1 LYRRS
6 PPIYDKLDQSGEL
19 MNLLVRGAVCALSCS
34 FMFAANSAPTIGQI
48 HDRELSILEREL
60 VPLAEAMPADK
71 YDFAPTQGAFKGV
84 RTFGQQ
90 VTHVASVMYSISG
103 VVLGE
108 KPPADVGTGE
118 NGPDSLKGKDAIVKY
133 LKEAFAYSHKAMK
146 SLTDQNFAEMVP
158 AYGNKAPR
166 GQVASELVWHGF
178 DHYGQAVVYARM
190 NDIIPPASR

>member
-1 LYRRS
+1 
-6 PPIYDKLDQSGEL
+6 
-19 MNLLVRGAVCALSCS
+19 MNLLIRGALCALFCS

-108 KPPADVGTGE
+108 KPPAEVG
-118 NGPDSLKGKDAIVKY
+118 NGRERAG
-133 LKEAFAYSHKAMK
+133 
-146 SLTDQNFAEMVP
+146 FAE
-158 AYGNKAPR
+158 GEGR
-166 GQVASELVWHGF
+166 DREISERRLRV
-178 DHYGQAVVYARM
+178 
-190 NDIIPPASR
+190 

>member
-1 LYRRS
+1 
-6 PPIYDKLDQSGEL
+6 
-19 MNLLVRGAVCALSCS
+19 MNLLARTSALCALSYS
-34 FMFAANSAPTIGQI
+34 LMFAADSAVTFGQI
-48 HDRELSILEREL
+48 HDHELSILEREL

-90 VTHVASVMYSISG
+90 MSHVASVMYSISG
-103 VVLGE
+103 TVLGE

-133 LKEAFAYSHKAMK
+133 LKDAFVYSHKAMQ
-146 SLTDQNFAEMVP
+146 SLTEHNFSEMVP
-158 AYGNKAPR
+158 AYRNKAPR

-190 NDIIPPASR
+190 NGIIPPASR

>member
-1 LYRRS
+1 
-6 PPIYDKLDQSGEL
+6 
-19 MNLLVRGAVCALSCS
+19 MNLLARTGALCALSFS
-34 FMFAANSAPTIGQI
+34 LLFAADSAATIGQI

-90 VTHVASVMYSISG
+90 MTHVASVMYSISG
-103 VVLGE
+103 TVLGE
-108 KPPADVGTGE
+108 KPPANVGTGE
-118 NGPDSLKGKDAIVKY
+118 NGPDSLKGKDAILKY
-133 LKEAFAYSHKAMK
+133 LKNAFGYSHKAMR
-146 SLTDQNFAEMVP
+146 SLTEQNFSEMVP
-158 AYGNKAPR
+158 AYGRKAPR

-190 NDIIPPASR
+190 NNIIPPASR

>member
-1 LYRRS
+1 
-6 PPIYDKLDQSGEL
+6 
-19 MNLLVRGAVCALSCS
+19 MNLLARVGALCALSCS
-34 FMFAANSAPTIGQI
+34 LIFAADSALTIGQI
-48 HDRELSILEREL
+48 HDRELSTLEHEL

-90 VTHVASVMYSISG
+90 MTHVASVMYSISG
-103 VVLGE
+103 TVLGE

-133 LKEAFAYSHKAMK
+133 LKDAFVYSHKAMK
-146 SLTDQNFAEMVP
+146 SLTNQNFVEMVP
-158 AYGNKAPR
+158 AYGHEAPR

-190 NDIIPPASR
+190 NNIIPPASR

>member
-1 LYRRS
+1 
-6 PPIYDKLDQSGEL
+6 
-19 MNLLVRGAVCALSCS
+19 MNLLARTCVLFALSCS
-34 FMFAANSAPTIGQI
+34 LILAADSPATIGQI

-90 VTHVASVMYSISG
+90 MTHVASVMYSISG
-103 VVLGE
+103 TVLGE
-108 KPPADVGTGE
+108 KPPADIGTGE

-133 LKEAFAYSHKAMK
+133 LKDAFSYSHKAMR
-146 SLTDQNFAEMVP
+146 SLTEQNFAEMVP
-158 AYGNKAPR
+158 AYGSKAPR

-178 DHYGQAVVYARM
+178 DHYGQAVVYLRM
-190 NDIIPPASR
+190 NGIIPPASR

>member
-1 LYRRS
+1 
-6 PPIYDKLDQSGEL
+6 
-19 MNLLVRGAVCALSCS
+19 MNLLARAGALCALSCS
-34 FMFAANSAPTIGQI
+34 LIFAAESSMIGQI
-48 HDRELSILEREL
+48 HDHELSILEHEL
-60 VPLAEAMPADK
+60 IPLAEAMPADK

-90 VTHVASVMYSISG
+90 ITHVAAVMYGISG

-108 KPPADVGTGE
+108 KPPADVGTDE

-133 LKEAFAYSHKAMK
+133 LKDAFAYSHKAMK
-146 SLTDQNFAEMVP
+146 SLNDQNFAEMVP
-158 AYGNKAPR
+158 AYGSKAPR

-190 NDIIPPASR
+190 NNIIPPASR

>member
-1 LYRRS
+1 
-6 PPIYDKLDQSGEL
+6 
-19 MNLLVRGAVCALSCS
+19 MNLLTRTSALYALSCS
-34 FMFAANSAPTIGQI
+34 LIVAGDSAATIGQI

-60 VPLAEAMPADK
+60 VPLAEAMPAEK

-90 VTHVASVMYSISG
+90 MTHVASVMYSISG
-103 VVLGE
+103 AVLGE

-118 NGPDSLKGKDAIVKY
+118 NGPDSLKGKDATVKY
-133 LKEAFAYSHKAMK
+133 LKDAFSYSHKAMQ
-146 SLTDQNFAEMVP
+146 SLTEHNFSEMVA

>member
-1 LYRRS
+1 
-6 PPIYDKLDQSGEL
+6 
-19 MNLLVRGAVCALSCS
+19 MNLLSRTSTLCALSYAL
-34 FMFAANSAPTIGQI
+34 MFAADSSATIGQI

-90 VTHVASVMYSISG
+90 MTHVASVMYSISG
-103 VVLGE
+103 TVLGE
-108 KPPADVGTGE
+108 KPPVDVGTGE

-133 LKEAFAYSHKAMK
+133 LKDAFGYSHKAMQ
-146 SLTDQNFAEMVP
+146 SLTEHNFSEMVP

>member
-1 LYRRS
+1 
-6 PPIYDKLDQSGEL
+6 
-19 MNLLVRGAVCALSCS
+19 MNLLSRIAGLSAVSYSL
-34 FMFAANSAPTIGQI
+34 MFAADSAATIGQI

-90 VTHVASVMYSISG
+90 MTHVAAVMYSISG
-103 VVLGE
+103 TVLGE
-108 KPPADVGTGE
+108 KPPAYVGTSE
-118 NGPDSLKGKDAIVKY
+118 NGPDSLKGKDAILKY
-133 LKEAFAYSHKAMK
+133 LKDAFGYSHRAMQ
-146 SLTDQNFAEMVP
+146 SLTEHNFSDMVP
-158 AYGNKAPR
+158 AYEHKAPR